1 MKIATMRSTA
11 PAPISA
17 QPQAGIPPLDWFPLV
32 VVGSLTVVV
41 LL

>member
-1 MKIATMRSTA
+1 MKIATTRSTA

-17 QPQAGIPPLDWFPLV
+17 QPQPGMPLDLLPLV